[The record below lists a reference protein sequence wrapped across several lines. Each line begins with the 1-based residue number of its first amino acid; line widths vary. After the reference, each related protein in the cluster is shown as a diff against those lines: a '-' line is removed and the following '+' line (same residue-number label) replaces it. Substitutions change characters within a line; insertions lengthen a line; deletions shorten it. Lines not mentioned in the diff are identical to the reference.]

1 MKFNDYLKAIL
12 LSKFNLVMNTSTM
25 ITVAVIIAIVLVLF
39 MVLSMNRKNKEKKKL
54 QVLTDLAS
62 KQNCSITK
70 YELDSKISLGLDEK
84 NNFLFYLKTSG
95 ENSETRYI
103 NLSEIKK
110 CKVINTSR
118 TLKFKNSNS
127 VVVERIEISFEPNV
141 KSVEPVLLEFY
152 KDDYDG
158 SILNGELQ
166 LAEKWSA
173 IVNERLDAKKV
184 IH

>member
-1 MKFNDYLKAIL
+1 
-12 LSKFNLVMNTSTM
+12 MNASTM
-25 ITVAVIIAIVLVLF
+25 ITVAIIIAIVLVFYL
-39 MVLSMNRKNKEKKKL
+39 VISTNRKNKERKKL

-84 NNFLFYLKTSG
+84 NNFLFYLKTNG
-95 ENSETRYI
+95 ENVETRYI
-103 NLSEIKK
+103 NLSEVKK
-110 CKVINTSR
+110 CKVVNTNR
-118 TLKFKNSNS
+118 TVRFNNSNS
-127 VVVERIEISFEPNV
+127 VVVERLEISFEPNN
-141 KSVEPVLLEFY
+141 KAAEPVLLEFY
-152 KDDYDG
+152 NDDNNG

-173 IVNERLDAKKV
+173 IVNERLNAKKV

>member
-1 MKFNDYLKAIL
+1 
-12 LSKFNLVMNTSTM
+12 MNASTM
-25 ITVAVIIAIVLVLF
+25 ITVAIIIAIVLVFYL
-39 MVLSMNRKNKEKKKL
+39 VISTNRKNKERKKL

-84 NNFLFYLKTSG
+84 NNFLFYLKTNG
-95 ENSETRYI
+95 ENLETRYI
-103 NLSEIKK
+103 NLSEVKK
-110 CKVINTSR
+110 CKVVNTNR
-118 TLKFKNSNS
+118 TVRFNNSNS
-127 VVVERIEISFEPNV
+127 VVVERLEISFEPNN
-141 KSVEPVLLEFY
+141 KAAEPVLLEFY
-152 KDDYDG
+152 NDDNNG

-173 IVNERLDAKKV
+173 IVNERLNAKKV